1 MTTAGR
7 ADVVVIGAGF
17 SGLAAALHLEAAGA
31 KVVVLEA
38 KAEVGG
44 RVRSV
49 DRGDGVR
56 EAGGATIGAGYDLV
70 IDAAKRCGVP
80 LVDAT
85 PMLAFFREQVLALN
99 GQLIRQEEW
108 PAHSANPFPEADR
121 HILPWAYARTL
132 TAHHC
137 PLTAPQD
144 WLHPDHAAA
153 DISMRDWMQAHGLG
167 EAVALGYNV
176 NASYG
181 RDATDISALML
192 FARAAFSIA
201 QRRQA
206 PPGIVGWTARDGV
219 QRIPEG
225 MAATL
230 RGELRLETPVLAI
243 ECAHG
248 EAQVRDAAGN
258 VWRTPHVVCS
268 APPPALR
275 RIHFDPPLRDR
286 QAEAVVSLPAQPMTQ
301 LYFACETPFW
311 ENDGHSPSMFTDG
324 LAGMVAAH
332 RRAENPQEVTGLTA
346 WAMGGNA
353 ERLDALPDK
362 EAARRVLDE
371 IEALRP
377 ASRGQLR
384 YVGSQS
390 WASDPF
396 AGGGWAY
403 YRPGQI
409 RRFADAFGKPH
420 ANIHFCGEHAARTS
434 RGMEGAME
442 SGLAAARTIVE

>member
-1 MTTAGR
+1 MTTAER
-7 ADVVVIGAGF
+7 TDVVVIGAGF

-31 KVVVLEA
+31 RVVVLEA

-108 PAHSANPFPEADR
+108 PAHSANPFPEDDR

-132 TAHHC
+132 TARHC
-137 PLTAPQD
+137 PLDAPQD
-144 WLHPDHAAA
+144 WLHADHAAA
-153 DISMRDWMQAHGLG
+153 DISMREWMQAHGLG
-167 EAVALGYNV
+167 DAVALGYNV

-230 RGELRLETPVLAI
+230 RGELRLETPVQAI
-243 ECAHG
+243 ECDRN

-258 VWRTPHVVCS
+258 VWRAAHVVCS

-275 RIHFDPPLRDR
+275 RIHFDPPLRGH
-286 QAEAVVSLPAQPMTQ
+286 QAAAVASLPAQPMTQ

-311 ENDGHSPSMFTDG
+311 EHDGHSPSMFTDG

-332 RRAENPQEVTGLTA
+332 RRPENPQEVTGLTA
-346 WAMGGNA
+346 WTMGRNA
-353 ERLDALPDK
+353 ERLDALPEKD
-362 EAARRVLDE
+362 AARRVLDE
-371 IEALRP
+371 IETLRP

-384 YVGSQS
+384 YVGRQS

-403 YRPGQI
+403 FRPGQI
-409 RRFADAFGKPH
+409 YRFANALAKPH
-420 ANIHFCGEHAARTS
+420 SRIHFCGEHAARAS

-442 SGLAAARTIVE
+442 SGLAAARSIVS